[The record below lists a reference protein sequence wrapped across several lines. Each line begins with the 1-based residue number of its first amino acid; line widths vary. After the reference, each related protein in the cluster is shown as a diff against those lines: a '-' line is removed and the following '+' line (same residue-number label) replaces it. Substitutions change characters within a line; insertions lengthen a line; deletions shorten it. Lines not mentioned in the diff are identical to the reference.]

1 MTELREY
8 VEIALRMFEEGRFS
22 WQEAIEEVQAALDPG
37 YVRENPYASEAYA
50 ERLLRECAEDN
61 GVVI

>member
-1 MTELREY
+1 MNELIEQINW
-8 VEIALRMFEEGRFS
+8 VLRLFEEGRLD